1 MEERNK
7 ILLVDDEEDIL
18 EFLSFALKKEGFE
31 VYTATNGLQ
40 AIEVAKQILPKLI
53 LLDVMMPQ
61 MDGVETC
68 TRLRQIKELN
78 DTMIVFLTA
87 RGEDY
92 SQIAGFEAGADD
104 YVCKPINPK
113 VLVSRLKAILR
124 RGSVQKEGND
134 VIRLNDIVIDL
145 ARYTVMTKEGE
156 MRLPRKEFQLLVLLA
171 SNPNKVFT
179 RDEIYSKVW
188 EDGVIV
194 GERTIDVHIRNLR
207 DHLQIDKIKTYKG
220 VGYKYEEE

>member
-18 EFLSFALKKEGFE
+18 EFLSFALKKDGFE

-40 AIEVAKQILPKLI
+40 AIEVAKQILPNLI

-68 TRLRQIKELN
+68 THLREIKELN

-104 YVCKPINPK
+104 YVCKPIKPK
-113 VLVSRLKAILR
+113 LLSSRLKAILR
-124 RGSVQKEGND
+124 RTPVQNSQDNTIK
-134 VIRLNDIVIDL
+134 LNDIIIDKE
-145 ARYTVMTKEGE
+145 RYTVMTKEGE
-156 MRLPRKEFQLLVLLA
+156 VQLPKKEFQLLLLLA
-171 SNPNKVFT
+171 SSPNKVFT
-179 RDEIYSKVW
+179 REEIYAKV
-188 EDGVIV
+188 
-194 GERTIDVHIRNLR
+194 
-207 DHLQIDKIKTYKG
+207 
-220 VGYKYEEE
+220 